1 MGPIGHALF
10 AGTAGTVVWALS
22 DSPEAIPVA
31 IATGVLVDVDHVF
44 EVLAPRSARFSGLTL
59 RFLHGWEYGIISLAL
74 VLAIGLE
81 PLFMAAVLGYLSHLF
96 LDQISNRKHLLYYFV
111 VFRALRQLHRRRAA
125 RESNRSKAFGVSS
138 VNRPLWGR
146 MEPQLWRIFGS
157 SK

>member
-10 AGTAGTVVWALS
+10 AGAAGTVVWALL
-22 DSPEAIPVA
+22 DSPEAVPIAV
-31 IATGVLVDVDHVF
+31 ATGVLVDADHVF
-44 EVLAPRSARFSGLTL
+44 EVFAPRSAKFSGLTL

-81 PLFMAAVLGYLSHLF
+81 PLFMAAVLGHLSHLL
-96 LDQISNRKHLLYYFV
+96 LDQISNKKHLLYYFV
-111 VFRALRQLHRRRAA
+111 VFRALRRLHRRRAA
-125 RESNRSKAFGVSS
+125 RESNQSKAFRRSS

>member
-10 AGTAGTVVWALS
+10 AGAAGTVVWALS
-22 DSPEAIPVA
+22 DSPEAVPVA
-31 IATGVLVDVDHVF
+31 MITAVLVDADHVF
-44 EVLAPRSARFSGLTL
+44 EVFAPRSARFSGLTF
-59 RFLHGWEYGIISLAL
+59 RFLHGWEYGIISFAIL
-74 VLAIGLE
+74 LAIGLE

-111 VFRALRQLHRRRAA
+111 VFRALRQLHRRTVA
-125 RESNRSKAFGVSS
+125 RENIESKAFGVSS

-146 MEPQLWRIFGS
+146 MEPQLWRIFGP

>member
-1 MGPIGHALF
+1 MISA
-10 AGTAGTVVWALS
+10 
-22 DSPEAIPVA
+22 
-31 IATGVLVDVDHVF
+31 VLVDADHVF
-44 EVLAPRSARFSGLTL
+44 EVFAPRSAKFSGLTL

-81 PLFMAAVLGYLSHLF
+81 PLFMAAVLGYLSHLL

-111 VFRALRQLHRRRAA
+111 VFRALRQHHRRTVA
-125 RESNRSKAFGVSS
+125 RENNGSKACGVSS
-138 VNRPLWGR
+138 LNRPLWGR

>member
-10 AGTAGTVVWALS
+10 AGAAGTVVWALS
-22 DSPEAIPVA
+22 DSPEAVPVA
-31 IATGVLVDVDHVF
+31 MVTAVLVDADHVF
-44 EVLAPRSARFSGLTL
+44 EVFAPRIARSSGLTF
-59 RFLHGWEYGIISLAL
+59 RFLHGWEYGIISFAL
-74 VLAIGLE
+74 LLVIGLE

-96 LDQISNRKHLLYYFV
+96 LDQISNRKHILYYFV
-111 VFRALRQLHRRRAA
+111 VFRALRQLRRRRAA